1 MKINNRPTML
11 MILDVFGVSNKY
23 EGNAIKQ
30 ANTPNLDAI
39 FNKYPGTTLDAC
51 GMAVG
56 LPDGQMGNSEVGHLN
71 IGAGRVIYQELTHI
85 TKEIEEGEFFNNP
98 ALIKAMENATGN
110 NANISDPEAS
120 RSPALHLLGLLSDGG
135 VHSHIDHLK
144 ALIKMAKDYG
154 VERVYVHG
162 YLDGRDVPPRCAKTY
177 IEDLE
182 KYMEEIGLGKIVL
195 ISGRYYAM
203 DRDKRWDRVELA
215 YDAMTL
221 REGRR
226 ASTAIEAIDIAYAND
241 ENDEFVI
248 PTVIGDA
255 LMPVEKDEA
264 KRALNANL
272 PHPSIND
279 MEYAVQDGDS
289 MIMFNFRP
297 DRAREITRA
306 FVDND
311 FESSENQGTL
321 GGFKRKKNYH
331 NLTYVCMCQYNATMP
346 NVEVAY
352 PPETPK
358 NTFGEYISSL
368 GMTQLRIAETE
379 KYAHVTFFF
388 NGQVEEP
395 YPGED
400 RILVPSP
407 KVATYDLKPEMS
419 AFEVTDNVIE
429 AIDSDKYDFIILNFA
444 NSDMVGHTG
453 VMEAAIKAIE
463 ALDNCVQRIVERIIE
478 KDGQILL
485 TADHGNSDEM
495 IDDNGNALTQHSLN
509 PVPLYHIANEPKKLS
524 DGGRLSDI
532 MPTLLT
538 LAGVPIP
545 TEMTGKCLIAE

>member
-11 MILDVFGVSNKY
+11 MILDGFGVSNKT
-23 EGNAIKQ
+23 EGNAIKL
-30 ANTPNLDAI
+30 ANTPNFDRL
-39 FNKYPGTTLDAC
+39 FSTYPGTLLDAC

-71 IGAGRVIYQELTHI
+71 IGAGRIIYQELTHI
-85 TKEIEEGEFFNNP
+85 TKEIEEGHFFNNR
-98 ALIKAMENATGN
+98 ALVSAMN
-110 NANISDPEAS
+110 NAVENQGRIGDLGRGA
-120 RSPALHLLGLLSDGG
+120 ALHLMGLLSDGG

-144 ALIKMAKDYG
+144 ALIKMAKEYG
-154 VERVYVHG
+154 IEKVYVHA

-177 IEDLE
+177 IEELE
-182 KYMEEIGLGKIVL
+182 NYMDEIGLGKIVL

-226 ASTAIEAIDIAYAND
+226 ATSASEAIDIAYAND

-248 PTVIGDA
+248 PTVIGD
-255 LMPVEKDEA
+255 
-264 KRALNANL
+264 
-272 PHPSIND
+272 
-279 MEYAVQDGDS
+279 MEFAVQDGDS
-289 MIMFNFRP
+289 MIMYNFRP

-306 FVDND
+306 FVDRD
-311 FESSENQGTL
+311 FENPENPGTL
-321 GGFKRKKNYH
+321 GGFSRKKKYD
-331 NLTYVCMCQYNATMP
+331 NLTYVCMCQYDLTMP
-346 NVEVAY
+346 NVQVAY

-358 NTFGEYISSL
+358 NGFGEYISSL
-368 GMTQLRIAETE
+368 GLTQLRIAETE

-419 AFEVTDNVIE
+419 AYEVTDKVLE

-453 VMEAAIKAIE
+453 VLEAAIKAIE
-463 ALDNCVQRIVERIIE
+463 ALDKCVSRIVDKILE

-495 IDDNGNALTQHSLN
+495 IDEDGNTLTQHSLN
-509 PVPLYHIANEPKKLS
+509 PVPLYHIANNPKELVSGGKLS
-524 DGGRLSDI
+524 DLA
-532 MPTLLT
+532 PTLLT
-538 LAGVPIP
+538 LAGVPVP
-545 TEMTGKCLIAE
+545 AEMTGNCLLK